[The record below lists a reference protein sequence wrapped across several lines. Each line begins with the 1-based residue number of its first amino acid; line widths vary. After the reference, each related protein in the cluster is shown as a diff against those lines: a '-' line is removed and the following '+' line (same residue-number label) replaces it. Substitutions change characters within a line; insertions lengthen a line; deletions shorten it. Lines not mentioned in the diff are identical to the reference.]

1 MTAYGSLFERLGGVC
16 EKRSKNRKE
25 ATRDSVTAH
34 LSKMLSTRAGSVLAL
49 PDYGMPD
56 LNNMNL
62 SLHDALT
69 QGREVIKR
77 FIETYEPRLT
87 NVSLVSAPNEGN
99 PLNLAFSIEGQLDVD
114 GIQSLAV
121 LSARLTGGGKVS
133 VS

>member
-16 EKRSKNRKE
+16 ETRSKNRKE

-87 NVSLVSAPNEGN
+87 NVSLVSAPNEGD